1 MILKCIPFII
11 DRIYTTIKNLL
22 TQFFLFSSNTNDF
35 HVACLMTKEM
45 LVKIMQ
51 LLTVDLLDRESMKS
65 VASCNN

>member
-1 MILKCIPFII
+1 
-11 DRIYTTIKNLL
+11 
-22 TQFFLFSSNTNDF
+22 
-35 HVACLMTKEM
+35 MTKEM